1 MLRFNKLLLVAVFA
15 LALAAGAYFGW
26 LLYRAQQSPEPLDIG
41 GAYFPASSPL
51 KPFTLVDHDGE
62 PFGPERFKGQ
72 WDVIY
77 FGYTFCPD
85 ACPMTL
91 SYLAKAKQLIDA
103 QGGDDQVNYWLVSV
117 DPQRD
122 TPERLK
128 EYIRHFDPTFKAAT
142 GEREQLDEVSGEM
155 YVIYRINE
163 PEPGESYY
171 LVDHSSSLVVIS
183 PNAEVQ
189 ALLTAP
195 QTPESIAAD
204 LAKIRARYEADR
216 G

>member
-1 MLRFNKLLLVAVFA
+1 MLSVNKALLAAVSA
-15 LALAAGAYFGW
+15 LALGAGGYFGW
-26 LLYRAQQSPEPLDIG
+26 LVYQAQRSPQPLNIG
-41 GAYFPASSPL
+41 GAYFPTGSLL
-51 KPFTLVDHDGE
+51 KPFTLVDYDGE
-62 PFGPERFKGQ
+62 RFGPERFKGQ

-103 QGGDDQVNYWLVSV
+103 EGGGEQIDYWLVSV

-122 TPERLK
+122 TPARLK
-128 EYIRHFDPTFKAAT
+128 EYVRHFDSSFKAAT
-142 GEREQLDEVSGEM
+142 GERDQIDEVTGEM
-155 YVIYRINE
+155 YVLYRINE
-163 PEPGESYY
+163 PEPGESHY
-171 LVDHSSSLVVIS
+171 LVDHSSSLVVVS

-195 QTPESIAAD
+195 QSPESIASD